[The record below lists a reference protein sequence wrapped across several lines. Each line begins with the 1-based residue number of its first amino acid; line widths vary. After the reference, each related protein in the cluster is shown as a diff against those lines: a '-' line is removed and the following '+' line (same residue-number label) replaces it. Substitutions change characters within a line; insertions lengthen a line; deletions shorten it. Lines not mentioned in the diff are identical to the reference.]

1 MFVPIHARRRGA
13 ADGSAQVRSKRAA
26 LVAIVGVAT
35 TTAMVSNLVQAGAR
49 HQAGGKGVAIGLA
62 IGIGSAALGL
72 ALARAIGRQGK
83 A

>member
-1 MFVPIHARRRGA
+1 MFVPIHPPRRGA

-35 TTAMVSNLVQAGAR
+35 TAMVSNLIQAGTR
-49 HQAGGKGVAIGLA
+49 HHAGGNGVAIGLA
-62 IGIGSAALGL
+62 IGIGAAALGL